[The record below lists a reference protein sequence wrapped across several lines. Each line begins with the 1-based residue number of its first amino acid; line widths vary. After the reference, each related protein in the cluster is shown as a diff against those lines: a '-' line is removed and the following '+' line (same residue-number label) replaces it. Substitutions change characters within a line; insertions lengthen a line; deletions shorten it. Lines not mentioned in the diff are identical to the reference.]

1 MDELRMLADALPDA
15 PPPSAQ
21 VVARARARL
30 AERRAPR
37 WRWVL
42 VAAVTVVLVT
52 AVTLAMSGLMPQ
64 QGPIAPAYPEPPV
77 TRGRL
82 GLIASEV
89 VGHSAASATL
99 RFTPT
104 SEDTELVVSC
114 QNDGWRVFLPERG
127 MTPCGV
133 ALPLGSEQEVTV
145 WVFPPDAPADLRS
158 SEDARRVAEELG
170 ERPGAWSAGVY
181 DKPTAQTLKQVAELA
196 ARQPASTP
204 GAYWQLT
211 TTMIDKGGK
220 KHTIVTWTP
229 RDPAATTV
237 RRDTTDD
244 GECTSSED
252 PKEAPAPTPFD
263 TDLALA
269 ALDGLPTDP
278 SALSER
284 LEAMS
289 KKSGL
294 SVSMYAAL
302 LVGLPLRPET
312 RAALL
317 RVTAELPTTTVIG
330 YAQDPLG
337 RTGLE
342 VGILKEVAVHQLIDP
357 ASGVVLATLPQTDEG
372 TAQTLV
378 DQRWTDEPAKC

>member
-21 VVARARARL
+21 VMARARARL
-30 AERRAPR
+30 TEKRAPR

-42 VAAVTVVLVT
+42 VAAITVVLVT
-52 AVTLAMSGLMPQ
+52 AVTLAMSRLMPQ
-64 QGPIAPAYPEPPV
+64 QGPITPAYPEPPM

-82 GLIASEV
+82 GLIASQV
-89 VGHSAASATL
+89 VSHSAASATL

-127 MTPCGV
+127 TTPCGAV
-133 ALPLGSEQEVTV
+133 LPLGSEQEVTV

-158 SEDARRVAEELG
+158 SEDAQRAAAELG

-181 DKPTAQTLKQVAELA
+181 DRPTAQTLRQVADSA
-196 ARQPASTP
+196 ARQPASVP

-211 TTMIDKGGK
+211 TAVIDKSGEK
-220 KHTIVTWTP
+220 RTTVTWTP

-237 RRDTTDD
+237 RQNTTAD

-252 PKEAPAPTPFD
+252 PKEAPALTPFD

-269 ALDGLPTDP
+269 ALDDLPTDP
-278 SALSER
+278 DALRDR
-284 LEAMS
+284 LESIS
-289 KKSGL
+289 KKSGV
-294 SVSMYAAL
+294 SVSMYAGL

-317 RVTAELPTTTVIG
+317 RVTADLPTTKVIG
-330 YAQDPLG
+330 YAQDALG
-337 RTGLE
+337 RIGLE
-342 VGILKEVAVHQLIDP
+342 VEILKEVAVHQLIDP
-357 ASGVVLATLPQTDEG
+357 ASGIVLATVPQTGEG
-372 TAQTLV
+372 SPQTLV
-378 DQRWTDEPAKC
+378 DQRWTDKFVRC